1 MKKLQVNAQVT
12 YFTSLLELIGN
23 ATIVVHVV
31 YTKSATFSTLIHNM
45 VFYCILSPHAFLM
58 NTSHNKYRIVEY
70 GWKNVICNLFRTVS
84 KIDKKNGVSAG
95 NRRNENSETNNSRPS
110 IDLHTSISNNK
121 ISNNAKNATSDIQK
135 HTSQPVRGC
144 SDRMLEECGKLGES
158 EVSKITNFREYSL
171 TPTGFKLKKD
181 KKRNSLLD
189 VIEFEKQGRQLAI
202 FEKLVRSMEQNVD
215 QDDEYD
221 VFLKKLQVFI
231 EFCEKQIV
239 LSFFE
244 VENIIEARAK
254 RRNGTEHKIS
264 DIECPIPSLECNTRV
279 KSIEK
284 DKHGTVHN
292 FSNECSD
299 SKYNNTLKERTML
312 RKTIFDEIKLIDLS
326 SALYQSIIRQ
336 LIELEESFVVNK

>member
-1 MKKLQVNAQVT
+1 MYYLFMCWISFHIHSVPINIHSHFIDRRINPSSNVPASHLSDNANEINMKKLQVNAQVT

-23 ATIVVHVV
+23 ATIVIHVV

-84 KIDKKNGVSAG
+84 KIDKRNDVSAS
-95 NRRNENSETNNSRPS
+95 NRRNENSETDNSKPS
-110 IDLHTSISNNK
+110 IELHTSISKNQTF
-121 ISNNAKNATSDIQK
+121 NNAQNTTSDIQN

-144 SDRMLEECGKLGES
+144 SDRMMEKGGKLGES
-158 EVSKITNFREYSL
+158 DVSKKTNFRECSL
-171 TPTGFKLKKD
+171 TPTGFNLKKD

-215 QDDEYD
+215 QEVEYD
-221 VFLKKLQVFI
+221 AFLKKLQVFI
-231 EFCEKQIV
+231 EFGEKQIV

-244 VENIIEARAK
+244 IENIIEARAK
-254 RRNGTEHKIS
+254 RQNGNEHKIS
-264 DIECPIPSLECNTRV
+264 VIECPSPSMECNPRV

-284 DKHGTVHN
+284 NKHGTVRN
-292 FSNECSD
+292 F
-299 SKYNNTLKERTML
+299 
-312 RKTIFDEIKLIDLS
+312 F
-326 SALYQSIIRQ
+326 
-336 LIELEESFVVNK
+336 